1 MHGLLVEEIAEKE
14 ISLLREEPLITE
26 CLIGL
31 RYSYCEIMVDD
42 EKYLGVSIT
51 PIEDLLNVSP
61 SLKLPKTIHELRRL
75 VISPNP
81 YDRTIAQALMNALGS
96 YLIRTIEQREIELI
110 EADIIELIGRHVVEP
125 VLLVG
130 NMGPLRRKLAEQGIS
145 EIYVVERNP
154 LNRYNAFPDVSLP
167 RLIGK
172 AKTIIITG
180 ATLVNDTIDYII
192 EKAGNDKILV
202 LVGPTA
208 SVYPSTIVPKYF
220 NIVASMIP
228 RNIEAV
234 KNVIR
239 AGGGRWNFSQYCDN
253 YLFVGEKN

>member
-1 MHGLLVEEIAEKE
+1 MLVEEIAEKE

-61 SLKLPKTIHELRRL
+61 SLRLPKTIHELQRL
-75 VISPNP
+75 VRSPNP
-81 YDRTIAQALMNALGS
+81 YDRTIAQALLNALGS
-96 YLIRTIEQREIELI
+96 YLIRTIEQGEIELI
-110 EADIIELIGRHVVEP
+110 EADIIGLIGRYVAEP

-130 NMGPLRRKLAEQGIS
+130 NMGPLRRKLVEQGIS

-154 LNRYNAFPDVSLP
+154 LNRHNALPDVSLP

-192 EKAGNDKILV
+192 EKAGNNKNLV

-208 SVYPSTIVPKYF
+208 SVYPPIIVPRYF

-228 RNIEAV
+228 RNIDAV
-234 KNVIR
+234 KKVIK
-239 AGGGRWNFSQYCDN
+239 AGGGRWDFSRYCDS
-253 YLFVGEKN
+253 YLFAGEKN